1 MTISSSYD
9 NKEINYIKSIK
20 LPLLIGFAFAFLSI
34 ILSGQVYAQQ
44 QQQQPPQPTVFVSPP
59 CGPTSGFSLVF
70 NANGFT
76 PNGNVH
82 WQVHRPTGEQTYGP
96 YGYFATNATGGF
108 LEPTGI
114 EEGVEPGT
122 EVIPPGT
129 YVLQFFDDLNLDG
142 RADPGAKRTNA
153 MVKVPC

>member
-1 MTISSSYD
+1 M
-9 NKEINYIKSIK
+9 NYLKLIKS
-20 LPLLIGFAFAFLSI
+20 PLLIGFVFVFFSI
-34 ILSGQVYAQQ
+34 ILSGQIYAQQ
-44 QQQQPPQPTVFVSPP
+44 PPPPPQPTVIVSPL
-59 CGPTSGFSLVF
+59 CGPTAGFSLVF

-82 WQVHRPTGEQTYGP
+82 WQVHRPSGEQTYGP

-108 LEPTGI
+108 LEPTSGM
-114 EEGVEPGT
+114 EDGVDPGT
-122 EVIPPGT
+122 EIIPPGT

-142 RADPGAKRTNA
+142 KADSGAKKANA

>member
-9 NKEINYIKSIK
+9 NKEIDYIKSIK
-20 LPLLIGFAFAFLSI
+20 SPLLIGFAFAFLSI

-44 QQQQPPQPTVFVSPP
+44 QQPPQPTVIVSPP
-59 CGPTSGFSLVF
+59 CGATAGDFSLVF

-82 WQVHRPTGEQTYGP
+82 WQVHRPSGEQTYGP

-108 LEPTGI
+108 LDSSGEV
-114 EEGVEPGT
+114 EGVDPGT
-122 EVIPPGT
+122 ETIPPGT

-142 RADPGAKRTNA
+142 RADPGAKRANA

>member
-1 MTISSSYD
+1 LTISSSYD
-9 NKEINYIKSIK
+9 NNKEIGYVKSIK
-20 LPLLIGFAFAFLSI
+20 SSLLIGFAFAFFSII

-44 QQQQPPQPTVFVSPP
+44 PPQPTVIVSPP
-59 CGPTSGFSLVF
+59 CGPTTGFSLVF

-82 WQVHRPTGEQTYGP
+82 WQVHQPTGEQTYGP

-108 LEPTGI
+108 LEPSGMD
-114 EEGVEPGT
+114 EGVEPGT
-122 EVIPPGT
+122 EIIPPGT
-129 YVLQFFDDLNLDG
+129 YVLQFFDDLNFDG

>member
-9 NKEINYIKSIK
+9 NNKEIDCIKSIK
-20 LPLLIGFAFAFLSI
+20 SPLLIGFAFAFLSI

-44 QQQQPPQPTVFVSPP
+44 QQQPPQPTVIVSPP
-59 CGPTSGFSLVF
+59 CGATSGFSLVF